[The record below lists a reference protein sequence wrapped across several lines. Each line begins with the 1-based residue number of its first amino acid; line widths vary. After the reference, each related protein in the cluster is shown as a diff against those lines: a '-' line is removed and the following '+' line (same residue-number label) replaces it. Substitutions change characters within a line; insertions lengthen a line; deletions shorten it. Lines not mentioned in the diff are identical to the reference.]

1 MIYNLGNIQ
10 RPEINQIV
18 PVHAHGCISNNS
30 LFLVPF
36 RSPGNKLWDQKKI
49 VLICTVKLI
58 NSLAMEY
65 LHWKPMLNIGIPLS
79 NRVSNAGIQSP
90 T

>member
-18 PVHAHGCISNNS
+18 PVHAHGCISFNS

-36 RSPGNKLWDQKKI
+36 RSPGNKFWDQKKI
-49 VLICTVKLI
+49 GFVKLV
-58 NSLAMEY
+58 NSLE
-65 LHWKPMLNIGIPLS
+65 LGIPKLETY
-79 NRVSNAGIQSP
+79 VGH
-90 T
+90 

>member
-1 MIYNLGNIQ
+1 MFITQVIAITWVINITWVMIYNLGNIQ

-18 PVHAHGCISNNS
+18 PIHEHGCISNNS

-49 VLICTVKLI
+49 VLIL
-58 NSLAMEY
+58 
-65 LHWKPMLNIGIPLS
+65 LN
-79 NRVSNAGIQSP
+79 
-90 T
+90 

>member
-18 PVHAHGCISNNS
+18 PVHAHDCISNNS

-58 NSLAMEY
+58 NSLAMENLGWTWNTY
-65 LHWKPMLNIGIPLS
+65 IGNLCLTLRKTD
-79 NRVSNAGIQSP
+79 N
-90 T
+90 

>member
-1 MIYNLGNIQ
+1 MFITQVIVITLVINITWVMIYNLGNIQ

-49 VLICTVKLI
+49 VL
-58 NSLAMEY
+58 N
-65 LHWKPMLNIGIPLS
+65 
-79 NRVSNAGIQSP
+79 
-90 T
+90 